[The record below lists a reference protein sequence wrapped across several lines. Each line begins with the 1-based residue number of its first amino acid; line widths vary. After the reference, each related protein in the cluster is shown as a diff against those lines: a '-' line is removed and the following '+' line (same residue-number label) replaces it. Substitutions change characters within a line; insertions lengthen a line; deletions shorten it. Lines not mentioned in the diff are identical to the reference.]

1 MTHIERRARIIRKAR
16 RIVILLL
23 IGVTI
28 AIALIDIT
36 EEQEPTNTTNNV
48 STGHES
54 PQDIPQRNNEVV
66 VKKEKVTTENED
78 KRAPEQKAKKTLEFD
93 NSDNKKQVV
102 SSEIGDK
109 NERKDAVVKVEDKQE
124 QVVDQVVADKTPEI
138 TNKETSEQKQ
148 QSQTVATQ
156 ETPTTPEE
164 TEVVEK
170 TVENYRDVK
179 EYDEKPQVVET
190 PKQKEN
196 TTKPPVLR
204 EEINENRFVEET
216 LEEQNAAEN
225 TQAQEAIVETTPKE
239 SERLDI
245 AYKQELDAVYKQENT
260 STQAKT
266 LIDPKASEYIVQP
279 NDTISHIALYY
290 YGKGKSYYWKYIAN
304 YNKIS
309 QEKRL
314 KIKQHLYI
322 PTLEFIEKHYVVK
335 KPIQKLHKKTSEYVY
350 YTVEKG
356 DSLDKIAE
364 DNETTYNNILDCNNW
379 LKRNP
384 KIKVGMILRVPKGK
398 KLVGK

>member
-54 PQDIPQRNNEVV
+54 PQDIPPKNKEVV

-78 KRAPEQKAKKTLEFD
+78 KSAPEQKAKKTLEFD
-93 NSDNKKQVV
+93 NRDNKKQVV
-102 SSEIGDK
+102 SSEVDDK
-109 NERKDAVVKVEDKQE
+109 NEREEAVAKVENKQDVNE
-124 QVVDQVVADKTPEI
+124 VAA
-138 TNKETSEQKQ
+138 KETITKEETKQ
-148 QSQTVATQ
+148 QQVQ
-156 ETPTTPEE
+156 PET
-164 TEVVEK
+164 TEKSPK
-170 TVENYRDVK
+170 TVETYRDVK
-179 EYDEKPQVVET
+179 EYDENPQVVET
-190 PKQKEN
+190 PKHQHNNYSE
-196 TTKPPVLR
+196 KPPVL
-204 EEINENRFVEET
+204 EDEVNEKRFVEET
-216 LEEQNAAEN
+216 VEEQPDEN
-225 TQAQEAIVETTPKE
+225 AQELEKAVAKTTE
-239 SERLDI
+239 EENDRVDV
-245 AYKQELDAVYKQENT
+245 AYKPQEH
-260 STQAKT
+260 SSPAKA
-266 LIDPKASEYIVQP
+266 LVDDKASEYIVQP

-290 YGKGKSYYWKYIAN
+290 YGKGKSYYWKYIAD

-335 KPIQKLHKKTSEYVY
+335 KPIEKLHKKTSEYVY

-364 DNETTYNNILDCNNW
+364 DNETTYKNILDCNNW

-384 KIKVGMILRVPKGK
+384 RIKVGMILRVPKGK

>member
-48 STGHES
+48 STGHKS
-54 PQDIPQRNNEVV
+54 PQDIPQQNKEVV

-78 KRAPEQKAKKTLEFD
+78 KSAPEQKAKKTLEFD
-93 NSDNKKQVV
+93 NSDNEKQVV
-102 SSEIGDK
+102 SSEVDDK
-109 NERKDAVVKVEDKQE
+109 NERKEAVAKVENKQDVNE
-124 QVVDQVVADKTPEI
+124 VRVKETAENTEI
-138 TNKETSEQKQ
+138 TT
-148 QSQTVATQ
+148 
-156 ETPTTPEE
+156 EE
-164 TEVVEK
+164 TKHHQVQPETTAEKPQK
-170 TVENYRDVK
+170 TVETYRDVK
-179 EYDEKPQVVET
+179 EYDEKPQVVDT
-190 PKQKEN
+190 PKQQQN
-196 TTKPPVLR
+196 SNKPPVF
-204 EEINENRFVEET
+204 EEEVNEKRFVEET
-216 LEEQNAAEN
+216 VAERPDEKVREVEAAVARTSEKEN
-225 TQAQEAIVETTPKE
+225 
-239 SERLDI
+239 ERIDV
-245 AYKQELDAVYKQENT
+245 AYKPQQESSSPVKALVDN
-260 STQAKT
+260 
-266 LIDPKASEYIVQP
+266 KASEYIVQP

-290 YGKGKSYYWKYIAN
+290 YGKGKSYYWKYIAD
-304 YNKIS
+304 YNNIS

-335 KPIQKLHKKTSEYVY
+335 KPIEKLHKKTSEYVY

-364 DNETTYNNILDCNNW
+364 DNETTYKNILDCNNW

-384 KIKVGMILRVPKGK
+384 RIKVGMILRVPKGK